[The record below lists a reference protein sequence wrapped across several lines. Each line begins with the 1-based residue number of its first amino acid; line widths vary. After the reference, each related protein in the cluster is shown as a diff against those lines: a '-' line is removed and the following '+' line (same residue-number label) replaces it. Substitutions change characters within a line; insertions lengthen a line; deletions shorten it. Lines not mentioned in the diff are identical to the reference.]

1 VCKSKWTSLRNSYA
15 RELREIKN
23 KKSGSAASKKR
34 KWYLFESMNFL
45 SNFMLQHKQMTSNVS
60 DNCNDNCND
69 NYNERDER
77 VDSEEYSF
85 DTSIIEDNTSPED
98 GTASEC
104 EQNETVFKRPKKPK
118 TQFKTASEQV
128 AEPMIEFLKSRTKQV
143 NTEDSSEILFFK
155 SLIPDYK
162 KLTDQNQRRFKQVVL
177 STLNSYIDDQE
188 KNKQAQ
194 MTSFHIGQH
203 SYSMQVVQDGG
214 QNMNNY
220 YNAFVSDTASPRTD
234 SSSSYD

>member
-34 KWYLFESMNFL
+34 KWYLFESMSFL
-45 SNFMLQHKQMTSNVS
+45 SDFMLQHKQMISNVS
-60 DNCNDNCND
+60 DICNEL
-69 NYNERDER
+69 NERSE
-77 VDSEEYSF
+77 SEEYSF
-85 DTSIIEDNTSPED
+85 DTSTVEDNISPED

-104 EQNETVFKRPKKPK
+104 ELNETVFKKPK
-118 TQFKTASEQV
+118 TQLKTASEQV
-128 AEPMIEFLKSRTKQV
+128 AEPMIEFLKSRTKQA
-143 NTEDSSEILFFK
+143 NTSEDLSEILFFK

-162 KLTDQNQRRFKQVVL
+162 KLNDKNQRRFKQVVL

-188 KNKQAQ
+188 QNQQAQ
-194 MTSFHIGQH
+194 MTSFQNGQH
-203 SYSMQVVQDGG
+203 SYSMQVIQDGG

-220 YNAFVSDTASPRTD
+220 YNVFASDVGSGTTTD
-234 SSSSYD
+234 SSNSSSYD